1 MTIICSIHRCNTWND
16 SFWNLSCLYHNIMS
30 CTVEK
35 FARYAI
41 NVWNMDAKG
50 KSNTEIAKEGL
61 EKNEKV
67 DERDEACIVLKGT

>member
-1 MTIICSIHRCNTWND
+1 
-16 SFWNLSCLYHNIMS
+16 MS